1 MYRIFYT
8 ILLYFLTPLVVLRMF
23 WRARKNPQYS
33 DRWHERFGFVPE
45 IDASQEVVWIHSVSV
60 GETLAAVPLIKKL
73 KKLYPDKLLVITT
86 TTLTGSERVQS
97 IFSSGIYHVYAPYD
111 LPDTV
116 NRFLRR
122 VHPSL
127 VIIMETELWPNL
139 VNYCHDADIPMIIAN
154 ARMSEKSSR
163 GYQRFSRL
171 TKNMLEKINY
181 VVAQHVDDGK
191 NFLKLGLSETQL
203 MIAGNIKFDVALNSE
218 LSSESS
224 RLKLDWSSQN
234 NRRIFLAASTHR
246 GEDEIVLDAYKKI
259 RKNYPEILLVMVP
272 RHPERFSE
280 VAQLCL
286 EHGLSI
292 VKRSDG
298 VRPEIRDQVLLGDTM
313 GELMLFYGACDV
325 SFVGGSLVPSGGHSL
340 IEPAIWGTPL
350 ISGPSLYNF
359 SEVSRLLEDAQG
371 MRICQDSSSMAK
383 IVQELLGDTLEAER
397 MGAAAKSVAE
407 GNRGA
412 LNKLMKIIDG
422 QIS

>member
-1 MYRIFYT
+1 
-8 ILLYFLTPLVVLRMF
+8 
-23 WRARKNPQYS
+23 
-33 DRWHERFGFVPE
+33 
-45 IDASQEVVWIHSVSV
+45 
-60 GETLAAVPLIKKL
+60 
-73 KKLYPDKLLVITT
+73 
-86 TTLTGSERVQS
+86 
-97 IFSSGIYHVYAPYD
+97 
-111 LPDTV
+111 
-116 NRFLRR
+116 
-122 VHPSL
+122 
-127 VIIMETELWPNL
+127 
-139 VNYCHDADIPMIIAN
+139 
-154 ARMSEKSSR
+154 
-163 GYQRFSRL
+163 
-171 TKNMLEKINY
+171 
-181 VVAQHVDDGK
+181 
-191 NFLKLGLSETQL
+191 
-203 MIAGNIKFDVALNSE
+203 
-218 LSSESS
+218 
-224 RLKLDWSSQN
+224 
-234 NRRIFLAASTHR
+234 
-246 GEDEIVLDAYKKI
+246 
-259 RKNYPEILLVMVP
+259 MVP

-412 LNKLMKIIDG
+412 LDKLMKIIDG

>member
-1 MYRIFYT
+1 MYRVFYT
-8 ILLYFLTPLVVLRMF
+8 ALLYFLTPLVILRMF

-33 DRWHERFGFVPE
+33 DRWYQRFGFIPK
-45 IDASQEVVWIHSVSV
+45 IDRSQKVIWIHAVSV
-60 GETLAAVPLIKKL
+60 GETLAAVPLIRELQKR
-73 KKLYPDKLLVITT
+73 YPDRLLAITT

-97 IFSSGIYHVYAPYD
+97 IFSNGVYHAYAPYD
-111 LPDTV
+111 LPGAV

-122 VHPSL
+122 MHPSL
-127 VIIMETELWPNL
+127 VIVMETELWPNL
-139 VNYCHDADIPMIIAN
+139 INCCHAATIPVVIAN

-163 GYQRFSRL
+163 GYQRFSQL
-171 TKNMLEKINY
+171 TKNMLEKINC
-181 VVAQHVDDGK
+181 VVAQHTDDGK

-203 MIAGNIKFDVALNSE
+203 TIAGNIKFDALLNSE
-218 LSSESS
+218 LSSRAS
-224 RLKLDWSSQN
+224 RLKLEWSGQN
-234 NRRIFLAASTHR
+234 NRRIFLAASTHQ

-259 RKNYPEILLVMVP
+259 RKNYPELLLVLVP

-286 EHGLSI
+286 DHDLSI
-292 VKRSDG
+292 VKRSDSVG
-298 VRPEIRDQVLLGDTM
+298 PKRYDQVLLGDTM

-325 SFVGGSLVPSGGHSL
+325 SFVGGSLIPSGGHSL

-359 SEVSRLLEDAQG
+359 SEVSQLLTDVQG

-383 IVQELLGDTLEAER
+383 TVQELLGDTLEARR
-397 MGAAAKSVAE
+397 MGTAAKSVAE

-412 LNKLMKIIDG
+412 LGKLMKVIDG